1 MMAEQSIGKI
11 VEDFFTKST
20 KRDWEKIAIQET
32 QKENPL
38 ETLSWH
44 GKDNI
49 LFLPYYDEEDFARLP
64 IARQSFPF
72 IPQPEHQKRTWINL
86 PVVTAADEKSGNE
99 RSLAHLSQGAEGLL
113 FDLTGA
119 SPVDLRQLFLNIQL
133 PYCFTAFR
141 LSSDADF
148 LNSFSMFLN
157 DSYSLSII
165 NGALFWESI
174 PKDGSWQPF
183 LEDNSKHFRALGLII
198 PAKPPAQQV
207 AHALLEGVRVLENM
221 SSSYTLDRVFTSI
234 CFSLQPEGSFFEWV
248 VTLRALRMLWLQ
260 VAGAYGQLNYK
271 HDDLHLHAFLPAVT
285 DGRYGPHENMLQ
297 GTFSAMAA
305 LIGGCNSITVGADE
319 MQPQLS
325 RWARNVSNVLRE
337 ESFFGAVTDPLAGAY
352 AVECMTES
360 VAQSAWALFQKNVGT
375 L

>member
-1 MMAEQSIGKI
+1 MMAEQSIDKI

-64 IARQSFPF
+64 AARQSFPF
-72 IPQPEHQKRTWINL
+72 ASQPEHQKRTWLNL
-86 PVVTAADEKSGNE
+86 PVVTAADEKRANE

-113 FDLTGA
+113 FDLAGT
-119 SPVDLRQLFLNIQL
+119 SPVDLRQLLLNIEL

-141 LSSDADF
+141 PSSDADF
-148 LNSFSMFLN
+148 LNSFSTFVK
-157 DSYSLSII
+157 DSYSFSTL

-174 PKDGSWQPF
+174 PKHGSWQPF
-183 LEDNSKHFRALGLII
+183 LDDNSKGFKALGLII
-198 PAKPPAQQV
+198 PAKPPVQQV
-207 AHALLEGVRVLENM
+207 AHALLEGVRLLENL
-221 SSSYTLDRVFTSI
+221 SSSYLLERVFSSI
-234 CFSLQPEGSFFEWV
+234 CFSLTPEGSFFESV
-248 VTLRALRMLWLQ
+248 ATLRALRILWFQ

-271 HDDLHLHAFLPAVT
+271 YGVLHLHAFLPAVA
-285 DGRYGPHENMLQ
+285 DEHYGPHENMLH

-305 LIGGCNSITVGADE
+305 LMGGCDSVTVGADE

-337 ESFFGAVTDPLAGAY
+337 ESFFDAAIDPGAGAY
-352 AVECMTES
+352 AVECMTDS
-360 VAQSAWALFQKNVGT
+360 IAQNAWLLFQKNVGT
-375 L
+375 